1 MKKKAHKQKHYSNKN
16 TFQDSLKSI
25 LKQSLLILFISV
37 IGEGITGFILTGMK
51 SKLATLPGLLILVPA
66 LTDLR
71 GNVGAAFGERLST
84 MLHLGIVKPVI
95 KVTNI
100 IKHNILASL
109 TLTIAMAFTIGII
122 APYVSK
128 LFHITSIGALRLS
141 MISTSAGIVSSVILL
156 PVVFVLVFFSFTHH
170 IDPDNII
177 APMLP
182 VIGDII
188 TVSAIFLSTILVTK
202 LLPISSIGFIFLAA
216 LPFLN
221 GFRKKSNKFPKR
233 YHYAVIIEQS
243 APILT
248 ICLTIGIISGI
259 FLQGA
264 EKTFSIYPALLSL
277 VPQVIAQGGSIG
289 GIVGSRVSTALY
301 LGSIRP
307 FQFNGELRKNFT
319 AGILM
324 GLAVAPIIA
333 IVSTISSLISR
344 AVAPPFTEMFIVSF
358 LSLFLLAF
366 LMSIIAVLLA
376 FFSFKI
382 GIDPS
387 NTVIPLITSIG
398 DITGVVVLLIM
409 IKIFIL

>member
-1 MKKKAHKQKHYSNKN
+1 MKKKVRRQKHYSNKS
-16 TFQDSLKSI
+16 TFQESLKSI
-25 LKQSLLILFISV
+25 LKQSLLILFVSV

-51 SKLATLPGLLILVPA
+51 SKLAALPGLLVLVPA

-109 TLTIAMAFTIGII
+109 TLTIIMAFIIGVI
-122 APYVSK
+122 APYVCR
-128 LFHITSIGALRLS
+128 LFHITSIGMLRLS
-141 MISTSAGIVSSVILL
+141 MISTSAGIVSSVTLL
-156 PVVFVLVFFSFTHH
+156 PVVFVLVFLAFSHH

-182 VIGDII
+182 VIGDIVTI
-188 TVSAIFLSTILVTK
+188 SAIFLSTILVTK
-202 LLPISSIGFIFLAA
+202 LLPISSISLIFLAA
-216 LPFLN
+216 FPFLN
-221 GFRKKSNKFPKR
+221 GFTRKRNKLPKR
-233 YHYAVIIEQS
+233 YRYTAIIKQS
-243 APILT
+243 VPILL
-248 ICLTIGIISGI
+248 ICLTIGITSGI
-259 FLQGA
+259 FLQSA

-301 LGSIRP
+301 LGSIKP
-307 FQFNGELRKNFT
+307 FQFNEELRKNFT

-324 GLAVAPIIA
+324 GLAVAPFVAIIS
-333 IVSTISSLISR
+333 IISSLI
-344 AVAPPFTEMFIVSF
+344 AKAAAPSFIEVFIVSF
-358 LSLFLLAF
+358 LSLFILAF
-366 LMSIIAVLLA
+366 LMSVIAILLA
-376 FFSFKI
+376 FFSFRN

-387 NTVIPLITSIG
+387 NVVIPLITSIG
-398 DITGVVVLLIM
+398 DITGIIVLLIM
-409 IKIFIL
+409 IRIFIL